1 MLDFVEWSGFILS
14 IFIGEI
20 KMLFKFFAI
29 NTSKLLV
36 FGQLA
41 NIDLKCRFKKG
52 VGQNKSRFEVIDY
65 KIAYW

>member
-1 MLDFVEWSGFILS
+1 
-14 IFIGEI
+14 
-20 KMLFKFFAI
+20 MLFKFFAI

-65 KIAYW
+65 KIAY